1 MVDVVLTRDGTAYA
15 ASDGATLDLAYGED
29 ENDYELTLPD
39 SISATVRQDDIWM
52 IDGTPYGG
60 VVDSIQSDKSNGS
73 TVVTYS
79 GRSLQGILAAKIM
92 QPDKG
97 KDYLTYDGTV
107 SGLLTLIVS
116 RTDLD
121 DLFEV
126 ADNDTRIS
134 VRFDRYTDAY
144 TGLRKALAASSLRLA
159 IRCEHD
165 RAILAAETMHDDA
178 DSGIADWT
186 AKREFRRTNHLIGLG
201 KGELADRAISHWY
214 ADTNG
219 NVSQTQTLTGLDE
232 IAATYEYTNAEQ
244 QELDEKT
251 REELESRQEGNGSI
265 DLTIREGREYDIGD
279 LLSVQDDATGVS
291 VRATI
296 TKKIVRITDGVLS
309 VDYEVGQSVASS
321 GGRSES
327 SGGSG
332 GGGVSYTAGEGIR
345 IESNTISADV
355 TEDDLAQVEI
365 LAQQAHTLAS
375 DASAGVGALNTAM
388 ETKADIGHKHSAA
401 DITSGTM
408 STDRLPVVPISKG
421 GTGKTTAKAANNAI
435 CGGLAQDDGSLGDT
449 TLFAGVYQNPS
460 DSTGGLYKRTALT
473 VWNYVLG
480 KIRSVLGFTTANVLP
495 VSHGGT
501 GATGESAARANLG
514 VENPL
519 ATPTK
524 LTNQNLNDYAGD
536 GKWGS
541 YFAAGGNTVT
551 NKPSGVGHFGLLVI
565 RAADGVTW
573 QMLHDPAK
581 NQVWIRSNDNGS
593 WKSWTVLVRSSDK
606 IANASNADT
615 ASSATKATQDSAG
628 QQINATY
635 VKSVTASGRTVTVTK
650 GNGTSSTFQT
660 QDTTYQTMK
669 GATSSA
675 TGSSGLVPAPAK
687 GAGTRYLRSDG
698 TWQTPPNTT
707 YQPASTS
714 TAGLMSA
721 ADKAKL
727 DGVDD
732 GANAYTLPAATTSRL
747 GGVKPDGKTITV
759 SSDGTIS
766 AQQGGAAGFLAA
778 HPVGSIFMTTKPGNP
793 GSTYGGTWRELP
805 SLGPYTWERT
815 A

>member
-39 SISATVRQDDIWM
+39 SISATVRQGDIWM

-60 VVDSIQSDKSNGS
+60 VVDSIQSDKSNGA

-79 GRSLQGILAAKIM
+79 GRSLQGILAAKIL

-107 SGLLTLIVS
+107 SGLLALIVS

-121 DLFEV
+121 GLFEIP
-126 ADNDTRIS
+126 DDGTSIS
-134 VRFDRYTDAY
+134 VRFDRYADAY
-144 TGLRKALAASSLRLA
+144 TGIRKALAASSLRLA

-265 DLTIREGREYDIGD
+265 DLTIREGREYDVGD

-296 TKKIVRITDGVLS
+296 TKKIVRIADGVLS
-309 VDYEVGQSVASS
+309 VDYEVGQSIASS

-355 TEDDLAQVEI
+355 T
-365 LAQQAHTLAS
+365 
-375 DASAGVGALNTAM
+375 
-388 ETKADIGHKHSAA
+388 KADIERVEG
-401 DITSGTM
+401 IVTE
-408 STDRLPVVPISKG
+408 
-421 GTGKTTAKAANNAI
+421 AN
-435 CGGLAQDDGSLGDT
+435 T
-449 TLFAGVYQNPS
+449 
-460 DSTGGLYKRTALT
+460 
-473 VWNYVLG
+473 
-480 KIRSVLGFTTANVLP
+480 
-495 VSHGGT
+495 
-501 GATGESAARANLG
+501 
-514 VENPL
+514 
-519 ATPTK
+519 
-524 LTNQNLNDYAGD
+524 
-536 GKWGS
+536 
-541 YFAAGGNTVT
+541 
-551 NKPSGVGHFGLLVI
+551 
-565 RAADGVTW
+565 
-573 QMLHDPAK
+573 
-581 NQVWIRSNDNGS
+581 
-593 WKSWTVLVRSSDK
+593 
-606 IANASNADT
+606 NASNAAQLANGVRLDIDSASLTIGTVSTGEPGSQVSASLTGSGLTHTLNLSIPRGDTGDRGPQGTTGDQGPRGERGEQGPTGPTGPAAGFGAPT
-615 ASSATKATQDSAG
+615 ASVDDTTGTPSVT
-628 QQINATY
+628 
-635 VKSVTASGRTVTVTK
+635 VTASGPDTAKVFSFAFHNLK
-650 GNGTSSTFQT
+650 GERGEP
-660 QDTTYQTMK
+660 
-669 GATSSA
+669 GA
-675 TGSSGLVPAPAK
+675 
-687 GAGTRYLRSDG
+687 D
-698 TWQTPPNTT
+698 
-707 YQPASTS
+707 
-714 TAGLMSA
+714 
-721 ADKAKL
+721 
-727 DGVDD
+727 
-732 GANAYTLPAATTSRL
+732 
-747 GGVKPDGKTITV
+747 GGVSDETI
-759 SSDGTIS
+759 
-766 AQQGGAAGFLAA
+766 FLAA
-778 HPVGSIFMTTKPGNP
+778 HPVGSIYMSTKPGDP

-805 SLGPYTWERT
+805 SLGPHTWERT

>member
-60 VVDSIQSDKSNGS
+60 VIDSIQSDKSNGS

-79 GRSLQGILAAKIM
+79 GRSLQGILAAKIL

-107 SGLLTLIVS
+107 SGLLMFIVS

-265 DLTIREGREYDIGD
+265 DLTIREGREYDVGD

-332 GGGVSYTAGEGIR
+332 GGGGVSYTAGEGIR

-355 TEDDLAQVEI
+355 T
-365 LAQQAHTLAS
+365 
-375 DASAGVGALNTAM
+375 
-388 ETKADIGHKHSAA
+388 KADIERVEGIVAE
-401 DITSGTM
+401 
-408 STDRLPVVPISKG
+408 
-421 GTGKTTAKAANNAI
+421 AN
-435 CGGLAQDDGSLGDT
+435 
-449 TLFAGVYQNPS
+449 
-460 DSTGGLYKRTALT
+460 
-473 VWNYVLG
+473 
-480 KIRSVLGFTTANVLP
+480 
-495 VSHGGT
+495 
-501 GATGESAARANLG
+501 
-514 VENPL
+514 
-519 ATPTK
+519 
-524 LTNQNLNDYAGD
+524 
-536 GKWGS
+536 
-541 YFAAGGNTVT
+541 
-551 NKPSGVGHFGLLVI
+551 
-565 RAADGVTW
+565 
-573 QMLHDPAK
+573 
-581 NQVWIRSNDNGS
+581 
-593 WKSWTVLVRSSDK
+593 
-606 IANASNADT
+606 ANASNAAQLANGVRLDIDSASLTIGTVSTGEPGSQASASLTGSGLTHTLNLSIPRGDTGDRGPQGTTGDQGPRGERGEQGPTGPTGPAAGFGAPT
-615 ASSATKATQDSAG
+615 ASVDDTTGTPSVT
-628 QQINATY
+628 
-635 VKSVTASGRTVTVTK
+635 VTASGPDTAKVFSFAFHNLK
-650 GNGTSSTFQT
+650 GERGEP
-660 QDTTYQTMK
+660 
-669 GATSSA
+669 GA
-675 TGSSGLVPAPAK
+675 
-687 GAGTRYLRSDG
+687 D
-698 TWQTPPNTT
+698 
-707 YQPASTS
+707 
-714 TAGLMSA
+714 
-721 ADKAKL
+721 
-727 DGVDD
+727 
-732 GANAYTLPAATTSRL
+732 
-747 GGVKPDGKTITV
+747 GGVSDETI
-759 SSDGTIS
+759 
-766 AQQGGAAGFLAA
+766 FLAA
-778 HPVGSIFMTTKPGNP
+778 HPVGSIYMSTKPGDP

-805 SLGPYTWERT
+805 SLGPHTWERT

>member
-60 VVDSIQSDKSNGS
+60 VIDSIQSDKSNGS

-79 GRSLQGILAAKIM
+79 GRSLQGILAAKIL

-107 SGLLTLIVS
+107 SGLLTFIVS

-265 DLTIREGREYDIGD
+265 DLTIREGREYDVGD

-332 GGGVSYTAGEGIR
+332 GGVSYTAGEGIR

-355 TEDDLAQVEI
+355 TESDLERVEGI
-365 LAQQAHTLAS
+365 AGEANRAAS
-375 DASAGVGALNTAM
+375 DASAGVGELTEAM
-388 ETKADIGHKHSAA
+388 ESKSEVGHKHSAA
-401 DITSGTM
+401 DITSGTL
-408 STDRLPVVPISKG
+408 SVDRLPVVPISKG
-421 GTGKTTAKAANNAI
+421 GTGA
-435 CGGLAQDDGSLGDT
+435 
-449 TLFAGVYQNPS
+449 S
-460 DSTGGLYKRTALT
+460 DSGRA
-473 VWNYVLG
+473 
-480 KIRSVLGFTTANVLP
+480 RS
-495 VSHGGT
+495 
-501 GATGESAARANLG
+501 NLG
-514 VENPL
+514 VGNPL

-524 LTNQNLNDYAGD
+524 LASQNLNDYAGD
-536 GKWGS
+536 GKWGA

-581 NQVWIRSNDNGS
+581 NQVWIRSNDTGS
-593 WKSWTVLVRSSDK
+593 WKPWTALVRSSDK
-606 IANASNADT
+606 IASASNAD
-615 ASSATKATQDSAG
+615 AAASATKAAQDSAG
-628 QQINATY
+628 QQINTTY

-650 GNGTSSTFQT
+650 GDGKTSQFTT
-660 QDTTYQTMK
+660 QDTTY
-669 GATSSA
+669 GAA
-675 TGSSGLVPAPAK
+675 TQQA
-687 GAGTRYLRSDG
+687 
-698 TWQTPPNTT
+698 
-707 YQPASTS
+707 
-714 TAGLMSA
+714 AGLMSA
-721 ADKAKL
+721 SDKKKL
-727 DGVDD
+727 DGVAS
-732 GANAYTLPAATTSRL
+732 GANAYVLPAATTSAL
-747 GGVKPDGKTITV
+747 GGVKPDGRTITV

-778 HPVGSIFMTTKPGNP
+778 HPVGSIYQTTKPGNP

>member
-79 GRSLQGILAAKIM
+79 GRSLQGILAAKIL

-265 DLTIREGREYDIGD
+265 DLTIREGREYDVGD

-309 VDYEVGQSVASS
+309 VDYEVGQSIASS

-355 TEDDLAQVEI
+355 T
-365 LAQQAHTLAS
+365 
-375 DASAGVGALNTAM
+375 
-388 ETKADIGHKHSAA
+388 KADIERVEG
-401 DITSGTM
+401 IVTE
-408 STDRLPVVPISKG
+408 
-421 GTGKTTAKAANNAI
+421 
-435 CGGLAQDDGSLGDT
+435 
-449 TLFAGVYQNPS
+449 
-460 DSTGGLYKRTALT
+460 
-473 VWNYVLG
+473 
-480 KIRSVLGFTTANVLP
+480 ANV
-495 VSHGGT
+495 
-501 GATGESAARANLG
+501 
-514 VENPL
+514 
-519 ATPTK
+519 
-524 LTNQNLNDYAGD
+524 
-536 GKWGS
+536 
-541 YFAAGGNTVT
+541 
-551 NKPSGVGHFGLLVI
+551 
-565 RAADGVTW
+565 
-573 QMLHDPAK
+573 
-581 NQVWIRSNDNGS
+581 
-593 WKSWTVLVRSSDK
+593 
-606 IANASNADT
+606 NASNAAQLANGVRLDIDSASLTIGTVSTGEPGSQASASLTGSGLTHTLNLSIPRGDTGDRGPQGTTGDQGPRGERGEQGPTGPTGPAAGFGAPT
-615 ASSATKATQDSAG
+615 ASVDDTTGTPSVT
-628 QQINATY
+628 
-635 VKSVTASGRTVTVTK
+635 VTASGPDTAKVFSFAFHNLK
-650 GNGTSSTFQT
+650 GERGEP
-660 QDTTYQTMK
+660 
-669 GATSSA
+669 GA
-675 TGSSGLVPAPAK
+675 
-687 GAGTRYLRSDG
+687 D
-698 TWQTPPNTT
+698 
-707 YQPASTS
+707 
-714 TAGLMSA
+714 
-721 ADKAKL
+721 
-727 DGVDD
+727 
-732 GANAYTLPAATTSRL
+732 
-747 GGVKPDGKTITV
+747 GGVSDETI
-759 SSDGTIS
+759 
-766 AQQGGAAGFLAA
+766 FLAA
-778 HPVGSIFMTTKPGNP
+778 HPVGSIYMSTKPGDP

-805 SLGPYTWERT
+805 SLGPHTWERT

>member
-15 ASDGATLDLAYGED
+15 ASDGVTLDLAYGED

-39 SISATVRQDDIWM
+39 SISATVRQGDIWM

-60 VVDSIQSDKSNGS
+60 VVDSIQSDKSNGA

-79 GRSLQGILAAKIM
+79 GRSLQGILSAKIL

-107 SGLLTLIVS
+107 SGLLALIVS

-134 VRFDRYTDAY
+134 VRFDRYTNAY

-265 DLTIREGREYDIGD
+265 DLTIREGREYDVGD

-291 VRATI
+291 VRAAI

-309 VDYEVGQSVASS
+309 VDYEVGQSIASS

-355 TEDDLAQVEI
+355 T
-365 LAQQAHTLAS
+365 
-375 DASAGVGALNTAM
+375 
-388 ETKADIGHKHSAA
+388 KADIERVEGIVAE
-401 DITSGTM
+401 
-408 STDRLPVVPISKG
+408 
-421 GTGKTTAKAANNAI
+421 AN
-435 CGGLAQDDGSLGDT
+435 
-449 TLFAGVYQNPS
+449 
-460 DSTGGLYKRTALT
+460 
-473 VWNYVLG
+473 
-480 KIRSVLGFTTANVLP
+480 
-495 VSHGGT
+495 
-501 GATGESAARANLG
+501 
-514 VENPL
+514 
-519 ATPTK
+519 
-524 LTNQNLNDYAGD
+524 
-536 GKWGS
+536 
-541 YFAAGGNTVT
+541 
-551 NKPSGVGHFGLLVI
+551 
-565 RAADGVTW
+565 
-573 QMLHDPAK
+573 
-581 NQVWIRSNDNGS
+581 
-593 WKSWTVLVRSSDK
+593 
-606 IANASNADT
+606 ANASNAAQLANGVRLDIDSASLTIGTVSTGEPGSQASASLTGSGLTHTLNLSIPRGDTGDRGPQGTTGDQGPRGERGEQGPTGPTGPAAGFGAPT
-615 ASSATKATQDSAG
+615 ASVDDTTGTPSVT
-628 QQINATY
+628 
-635 VKSVTASGRTVTVTK
+635 VTASGPDTAKVFSFAFHNLK
-650 GNGTSSTFQT
+650 GERGEP
-660 QDTTYQTMK
+660 
-669 GATSSA
+669 GA
-675 TGSSGLVPAPAK
+675 
-687 GAGTRYLRSDG
+687 D
-698 TWQTPPNTT
+698 
-707 YQPASTS
+707 
-714 TAGLMSA
+714 
-721 ADKAKL
+721 
-727 DGVDD
+727 
-732 GANAYTLPAATTSRL
+732 
-747 GGVKPDGKTITV
+747 GGVSDETI
-759 SSDGTIS
+759 
-766 AQQGGAAGFLAA
+766 FLAA
-778 HPVGSIFMTTKPGNP
+778 HPVGSIYMSTKPGDP

-805 SLGPYTWERT
+805 SLGPHTWERT

>member
-60 VVDSIQSDKSNGS
+60 VIDSIQSDKSNGS

-79 GRSLQGILAAKIM
+79 GRSLQGILAAKIL

-107 SGLLTLIVS
+107 SGLLTFIVS

-265 DLTIREGREYDIGD
+265 DLTIREGREYDVGD

-355 TEDDLAQVEI
+355 TDADLERVEGI
-365 LAQQAHTLAS
+365 ATEANRAAS
-375 DASAGVGALNTAM
+375 DASAGVGALNTTL
-388 ETKADIGHKHSAA
+388 ESKADVGHKHSAS
-401 DITSGTM
+401 DITSGTL
-408 STDRLPVVPISKG
+408 SADRLPVVPISKG

-435 CGGLAQDDGSLGDT
+435 CGGLSQDDGSLGDT

-473 VWNYVLG
+473 VWNYVLS
-480 KIRSVLGFTTANVLP
+480 KIRSTFGFTTANVLP

-541 YFAAGGNTVT
+541 YFAAGGNSVT

-573 QMLHDPAK
+573 QMLHDPAQ
-581 NQVWIRSNDNGS
+581 NQLWTRSNNDGA
-593 WKSWTVLVRSSDK
+593 WKAWRLIGEQGPKGDK
-606 IANASNADT
+606 GDT
-615 ASSATKATQDSAG
+615 
-628 QQINATY
+628 
-635 VKSVTASGRTVTVTK
+635 
-650 GNGTSSTFQT
+650 
-660 QDTTYQTMK
+660 
-669 GATSSA
+669 GATGA
-675 TGSSGLVPAPAK
+675 TGPIGPQGPQGETGPVGPEGLPGEQGPQGPRGETGPAGPQGPKGDKGDTGATGATGPAGKDGAQGPQGVQGIQGPKGDKGDRGESGITTPIGGFFSMAVDSSGDLYA
-687 GAGTRYLRSDG
+687 Y
-698 TWQTPPNTT
+698 
-707 YQPASTS
+707 Y
-714 TAGLMSA
+714 
-721 ADKAKL
+721 AD
-727 DGVDD
+727 
-732 GANAYTLPAATTSRL
+732 
-747 GGVKPDGKTITV
+747 
-759 SSDGTIS
+759 
-766 AQQGGAAGFLAA
+766 
-778 HPVGSIFMTTKPGNP
+778 
-793 GSTYGGTWRELP
+793 GGTAPPFNYDDSSGALYYDVPE
-805 SLGPYTWERT
+805 S
-815 A
+815 